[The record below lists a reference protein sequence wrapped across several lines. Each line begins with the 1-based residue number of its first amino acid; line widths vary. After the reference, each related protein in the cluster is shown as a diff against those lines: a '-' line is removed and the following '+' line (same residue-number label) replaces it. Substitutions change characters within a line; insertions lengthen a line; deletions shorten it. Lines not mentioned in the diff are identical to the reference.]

1 LRDWGESL
9 LPNPDAQRSEAGEL
23 ELCKVFYTR
32 RQMIVLK
39 VDMLVKPGAEQQC
52 REYIQI
58 LQEHSRREP
67 GCLMYIGHQSTE
79 DPRKFL
85 FYEQYK
91 DDAALEAHRNAPYF
105 KQYVIGGLDTI
116 MEHRSRDLY
125 TLVE

>member
-1 LRDWGESL
+1 
-9 LPNPDAQRSEAGEL
+9 
-23 ELCKVFYTR
+23 
-32 RQMIVLK
+32 MIVLK
-39 VDMLVKPGAEQQC
+39 VDMLVKPGTEAKC

-58 LQEHSRREP
+58 LQEHSRKEP
-67 GCLMYIGHQSTE
+67 GCLLYIGHQAIE

-91 DDAALEAHRNAPYF
+91 DEAALQAHRDAPHF

-125 TLVE
+125 HTLD